1 LSEIVRF
8 YGSEFSD
15 FLQPQAKQ
23 WSFTSNNFANFARF
37 CCKNR
42 AFSGFLH
49 GNAAYKSIDL
59 GGEMH
64 GVKRLK
70 LRRAYKRLIPKRIW
84 PLIVLPKIYLE
95 LPTLNT

>member
-1 LSEIVRF
+1 LQSPFAANALILSCLTF
-8 YGSEFSD
+8 GGHSS
-15 FLQPQAKQ
+15 
-23 WSFTSNNFANFARF
+23 
-37 CCKNR
+37 CKNR